1 MINSSAVD
9 VKLSNVS
16 EKPEKHQPSFFNI
29 TWPLAKNIGTASR
42 GALVQAEDDKLVQF

>member
-16 EKPEKHQPSFFNI
+16 QKPEKHQPSFFTI
-29 TWPLAKNIGTASR
+29 TWPPAKNIGTASR
-42 GALVQAEDDKLVQF
+42 GAVVQAEDDKLVQF